1 MIFCPTM
8 DQFTSERMPTM
19 RRLPA
24 LMLAG
29 MLATSGCGS
38 HGQVIRTEA
47 PPRDDEPKAERVNNA
62 ESRTVQNWSG
72 SDN

>member
-1 MIFCPTM
+1 
-8 DQFTSERMPTM
+8 M
-19 RRLPA
+19 RQLPA
-24 LMLAG
+24 LLLAG

-72 SDN
+72 GEN